1 MQTAE
6 EQLPISEIFF
16 SIQGEG
22 IYSGTPSVFLRAYRC
37 NLTCT
42 WCDSKYTWVD
52 QDKARPGVEY
62 IPMSVGTVVE
72 RVEGFGCKHLVVTGG
87 EPLLHQRVL
96 APLLGT
102 LKRDGFFIEV
112 ETNGTIAPGDEFAR
126 SVDCFNV
133 SPKISNSLV
142 PEAARLRADPLAA
155 FVKSGK
161 AWFKFVVCNDT
172 DLDEVESTVS
182 RFAIPRNRVL
192 LMPEGVDAGTILG
205 RSRWLA
211 EACKQKGFRFTQR
224 LQILLWG
231 NKRGT

>member
-22 IYSGTPSVFLRAYRC
+22 IYSGTPSVFLRTYRC

-52 QDKARPGVEY
+52 QDKATPGVEY
-62 IPMSVGTVVE
+62 APMSVGAVVE

-87 EPLLHQRVL
+87 EPVLHQRVL
-96 APLLGT
+96 APLLAT

-112 ETNGTIAPGDEFAR
+112 ETNGTIPPGDEFAR

-161 AWFKFVVCNDT
+161 AWFKFVVCRQEDVA
-172 DLDEVESTVS
+172 EVESVIS
-182 RFAIPRNRVL
+182 KMRIPRDRVL
-192 LMPEGVDAGTILG
+192 LMPEGTDPATILKRG
-205 RSRWLA
+205 LWLVDV
-211 EACKQKGFRFTQR
+211 CKERDFRFAPR
-224 LQILLWG
+224 FQILLYG
-231 NKRGT
+231 NVRGT